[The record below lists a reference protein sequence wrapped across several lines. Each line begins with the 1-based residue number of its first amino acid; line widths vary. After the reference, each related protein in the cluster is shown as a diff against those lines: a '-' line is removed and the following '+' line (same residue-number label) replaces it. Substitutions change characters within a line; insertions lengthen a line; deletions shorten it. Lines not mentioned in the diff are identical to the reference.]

1 MRARRTAGQ
10 VAAML
15 EAESLWEAAV
25 SGTGMEMA
33 AALGTGM
40 ASLWA
45 AALETRVASLWAA
58 GLGMGADD
66 EDGGAGRPE

>member
-15 EAESLWEAAV
+15 EAESLGEAAV

-33 AALGTGM
+33 AALGTGV

-45 AALETRVASLWAA
+45 AAL
-58 GLGMGADD
+58 GMGVGADGD
-66 EDGGAGRPE
+66 AGAWRPE

>member
-33 AALGTGM
+33 AAL
-40 ASLWA
+40 
-45 AALETRVASLWAA
+45 ETRVASLWEAA
-58 GLGMGADD
+58 LGTGMGTGVGADG
-66 EDGGAGRPE
+66 DGGAGRPE

>member
-25 SGTGMEMA
+25 SGTGMEMGAALETGVASLRA
-33 AALGTGM
+33 AALGIG
-40 ASLWA
+40 
-45 AALETRVASLWAA
+45 V
-58 GLGMGADD
+58 GADG
-66 EDGGAGRPE
+66 DGGAGRPE

>member
-15 EAESLWEAAV
+15 EAESLWDAALWAAAV
-25 SGTGMEMA
+25 SGTGMEMS
-33 AALGTGM
+33 AALGMGV

-45 AALETRVASLWAA
+45 AALGTGTAA
-58 GLGMGADD
+58 DGG
-66 EDGGAGRPE
+66 GGAGRPE